1 MTITIINYKLLPFCL
16 CKSGPSIDTT
26 TMSNVATK
34 VAVVGGGNIENIAE
48 RNGMNVAV
56 SGAVCA
62 STLAK
67 NGISVTLFESAR
79 GPGGRMSQRSVSN
92 SDVLRL
98 VHEWESKGLVEE
110 WKENFGSFDCISK
123 KFLDIEQEA
132 PNKKY
137 VGIPGMNSICKAL
150 CNETGVES
158 KFGVGIGRLECL
170 DDEKWSLTGLD
181 GQNLGRFSGVVVS
194 DKSIA
199 SPRFT
204 DVTGRPPPLDL
215 SLTPELALK
224 LQDIPVSPC
233 FALMLAFSE
242 PLSSISVKGFSFKNS
257 EILSWSHCDSSK
269 PGRSTARHASVERW
283 VLHSTANYARGVI
296 AQTGLQKPS
305 SATLTKVAQ
314 ELFQEFQSIGLN
326 IPRPF
331 FMKAHRCFYWLSRVL
346 ALLLVACN
354 LHNVH
359 DKIDHQD
366 YILALKLTGN
376 YRLIVRTRGQDSVC
390 LELKI
395 QGSAF
400 PTASIAREQKCL
412 WDRKKR
418 LAICGDFCVSPNVE
432 GAILSGLAAAS
443 KLTEMLSCL

>member
-1 MTITIINYKLLPFCL
+1 MTITTMNYKLLPFCL
-16 CKSGPSIDTT
+16 CKSDPSIDTT

-34 VAVVGGGNIENIAE
+34 VAVVGGGI
-48 RNGMNVAV
+48 

-79 GPGGRMSQRSVSN
+79 GPGGRMSQRREISEDGKELLFDHGAPFFSASN

-158 KFGVGIGRLECL
+158 KFGVSIGRLECL

-194 DKSIA
+194 DKGIA

-242 PLSSISVKGFSFKNS
+242 PLSSVSVKGFSFKNS

-269 PGRSTARHASVERW
+269 PGRSTASERW

-305 SATLTKVAQ
+305 SATLTKVAE

-326 IPRPF
+326 IPQPF
-331 FMKAHRCFYWLSRVL
+331 FMKAHRW
-346 ALLLVACN
+346 
-354 LHNVH
+354 
-359 DKIDHQD
+359 
-366 YILALKLTGN
+366 
-376 YRLIVRTRGQDSVC
+376 
-390 LELKI
+390 
-395 QGSAF
+395 GSAF
-400 PTASIAREQKCL
+400 PTASISREQKCL

>member
-16 CKSGPSIDTT
+16 CKSDPSIDTT

-34 VAVVGGGNIENIAE
+34 VAVVGGGI
-48 RNGMNVAV
+48 

-79 GPGGRMSQRSVSN
+79 GPGGRMSQRREISEDGKELLFDHGAPFFSASN

-158 KFGVGIGRLECL
+158 KFGVGIGTLECL
-170 DDEKWSLTGLD
+170 DDEKWSLMGLD

-242 PLSSISVKGFSFKNS
+242 PLSSVSVKGFSFKNS

-269 PGRSTARHASVERW
+269 PGRSTASERW

-305 SATLTKVAQ
+305 SAILTKVAE

-331 FMKAHRCFYWLSRVL
+331 FMKAHRW
-346 ALLLVACN
+346 
-354 LHNVH
+354 
-359 DKIDHQD
+359 
-366 YILALKLTGN
+366 
-376 YRLIVRTRGQDSVC
+376 
-390 LELKI
+390 
-395 QGSAF
+395 GSAF

>member
-1 MTITIINYKLLPFCL
+1 
-16 CKSGPSIDTT
+16 
-26 TMSNVATK
+26 MSNVATK
-34 VAVVGGGNIENIAE
+34 VAVVGGGI
-48 RNGMNVAV
+48 

-79 GPGGRMSQRSVSN
+79 GPGGRMSQRREISEDGKELLFDHGAPFFSASN

-158 KFGVGIGRLECL
+158 KFGVGIGKLECL

-269 PGRSTARHASVERW
+269 PGRSTASERW

-305 SATLTKVAQ
+305 SATLTKVAE

-331 FMKAHRCFYWLSRVL
+331 FMKAHRW
-346 ALLLVACN
+346 
-354 LHNVH
+354 
-359 DKIDHQD
+359 
-366 YILALKLTGN
+366 
-376 YRLIVRTRGQDSVC
+376 
-390 LELKI
+390 
-395 QGSAF
+395 GSAF